1 MKGSNQISSDNLTF
15 YRVVAMTMVVLY
27 HCICYYAHPT
37 WPFGEGPY
45 NPVLKIITTLMGGIH
60 MPVFVFISGY
70 LYWMLKRKGH
80 YDDLVLFY
88 KNKILRLLVPYFVM
102 GGIMLIMFNEIY
114 NLSSLLYG
122 ICHLWFL
129 LMLFGL
135 FILAPIVW
143 HLMERIKNDRIATI
157 AVNASFL
164 LYPLFCNVN
173 LFQITKIFYFLP
185 FFLIGYILQR
195 RGKKEVY
202 SDSVFWLSIVFV
214 MIILFMFCQR
224 TLFIDKVI
232 REFASYFVIIIV
244 SVIPN
249 INIPNKI
256 KRIMNNFSD
265 NSMGI
270 YLVHHVIISYVVMV
284 PSAKQYFDNTNSYVG
299 ALLLFVSVFASSW
312 FLSIV
317 FNKYNTTRF
326 LIGSKTKK

>member
-1 MKGSNQISSDNLTF
+1 MKGSDQIASDNLTF

-27 HCICYYAHPT
+27 HCTCYYAHPS

-45 NPVLKIITTLMGGIH
+45 NMVLKTVTTLLGGIH

-70 LYWMLKRKGH
+70 LFWMLKDKGH
-80 YDDLVLFY
+80 YDDLLLFF
-88 KNKILRLLVPYFVM
+88 KNKIFRLLVPYFVM
-102 GGIMLIMFNEIY
+102 GGVMLMMFNKIY
-114 NLSSLLYG
+114 NLNSLFYG

-135 FILAPIVW
+135 FLLAPIAW
-143 HLMERIKNDRIATI
+143 HLMERIKNDRIATVV
-157 AVNASFL
+157 VNASFL
-164 LYPLFCNVN
+164 LYPIFCDVN
-173 LFQITKIFYFLP
+173 LFQLTKIFYFLP
-185 FFLIGYILQR
+185 FFLIGYIIQR

-244 SVIPN
+244 SIIPD

-270 YLVHHVIISYVVMV
+270 YLVHHIIISYVVMM
-284 PSAKQYFDNTNSYVG
+284 PSVKQFIDNTNSYIG

-326 LIGSKTKK
+326 LIGSKIKK

>member
-1 MKGSNQISSDNLTF
+1 
-15 YRVVAMTMVVLY
+15 
-27 HCICYYAHPT
+27 
-37 WPFGEGPY
+37 
-45 NPVLKIITTLMGGIH
+45 
-60 MPVFVFISGY
+60 
-70 LYWMLKRKGH
+70 
-80 YDDLVLFY
+80 
-88 KNKILRLLVPYFVM
+88 
-102 GGIMLIMFNEIY
+102 MLIMFNEIY

-143 HLMERIKNDRIATI
+143 HLMELIKNDRIATI

-164 LYPLFCNVN
+164 LYPLFCNVY

-185 FFLIGYILQR
+185 FFLIGYITQR

-256 KRIMNNFSD
+256 KRIMNNFSE

-270 YLVHHVIISYVVMV
+270 YLVHQVIIGYVVII
-284 PSAKQYFDNTNSYVG
+284 PSVKLFIDNTNSYIGV
-299 ALLLFVSVFASSW
+299 LLLFVSVFASSW
-312 FLSIV
+312 LLSFLL
-317 FNKYNTTRF
+317 NKQNSTRF
-326 LIGSKTKK
+326 LIGSKIKK

>member
-1 MKGSNQISSDNLTF
+1 M
-15 YRVVAMTMVVLY
+15 
-27 HCICYYAHPT
+27 
-37 WPFGEGPY
+37 
-45 NPVLKIITTLMGGIH
+45 
-60 MPVFVFISGY
+60 
-70 LYWMLKRKGH
+70 
-80 YDDLVLFY
+80 
-88 KNKILRLLVPYFVM
+88 
-102 GGIMLIMFNEIY
+102 
-114 NLSSLLYG
+114 
-122 ICHLWFL
+122 
-129 LMLFGL
+129 
-135 FILAPIVW
+135 APIVW

-299 ALLLFVSVFASSW
+299 ALFLFVSVFASSW

-326 LIGSKTKK
+326 LIGSKIKK

>member
-27 HCICYYAHPT
+27 HCTCYYAHPT
-37 WPFGEGPY
+37 WPFGEGHY
-45 NPVLKIITTLMGGIH
+45 NSVLKIITTLMGGIH

-88 KNKILRLLVPYFVM
+88 KNKILRLLVPYFVV
-102 GGIMLIMFNEIY
+102 GGVMLIMFNEIY

-185 FFLIGYILQR
+185 FFLIGYIIQR

-202 SDSVFWLSIVFV
+202 SDSMFWLSIVFV

-224 TLFIDKVI
+224 TLFIYKVI

-270 YLVHHVIISYVVMV
+270 YLVHHVIISYVVMM
-284 PSAKQYFDNTNSYVG
+284 PSVKLFIDNTNSYVG
-299 ALLLFVSVFASSW
+299 ALFLFVSVFASSW
-312 FLSIV
+312 LLSIV
-317 FNKYNTTRF
+317 FNKYNPTRF
-326 LIGSKTKK
+326 LIGSKIKK